1 MEKPWKTIEKCIQ
14 LSRYANIAERPKN
27 SIKKRIFIDHSLII
41 YDRMKIEVETS
52 FIYKSISQVDAD
64 VIDRL
69 NNRYTAIALVA
80 CFLIIGAKIYVGN
93 PINCWGPSKF
103 RELIFLRR
111 MHIYSRLLAAPWR
124 FSSHLNNYTIEIIQ
138 PASTNTQRFMKSNFS
153 F

>member
-1 MEKPWKTIEKCIQ
+1 MITHYRYSKQIRKKKDKIVSDSGSVEKPWKTIEKCIQ

-69 NNRYTAIALVA
+69 NNRYTAMALVA

-111 MHIYSRLLAAPWR
+111 MR
-124 FSSHLNNYTIEIIQ
+124 
-138 PASTNTQRFMKSNFS
+138 TNTQRFMKSNFS